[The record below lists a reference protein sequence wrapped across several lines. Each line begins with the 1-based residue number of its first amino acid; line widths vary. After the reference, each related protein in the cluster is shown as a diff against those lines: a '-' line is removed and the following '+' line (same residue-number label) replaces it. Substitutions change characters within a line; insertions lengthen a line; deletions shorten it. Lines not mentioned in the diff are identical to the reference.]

1 MVVDP
6 VLSCLHCKK
15 RERYLKR
22 KKEREELEKRRGKPI
37 RLHPESKF
45 NTCMGYTPEFKDGS
59 LGWGLSHL
67 YPYGDF
73 PDFSGDS
80 IVELE
85 D

>member
-1 MVVDP
+1 MMEIAQ
-6 VLSCLHCKK
+6 
-15 RERYLKR
+15 R
-22 KKEREELEKRRGKPI
+22 KPI
-37 RLHPESKF
+37 RLHPDYSA
-45 NTCMGYTPEFKDGS
+45 NTWKCYKPVFKDES
-59 LGWGLSHL
+59 LGWGPSHL